1 MWHGRYDFIPDRLSL
16 LVGDLIHFQWT
27 GADTNPTNNDPQN
40 ANAPAG
46 SDRSNVIV
54 MRWRVW
60 DELGAQDN
68 ATTTGQWGRA
78 LPCRIDDD
86 VLCPFLGLSIMDL
99 QRLALNGLNSSY
111 FDLGPRQVTRSG
123 TYHYMS
129 TRNNNFSN
137 RSQKGKLIVVERN
150 SSQPAAP
157 QVAWGQQCGDSS
169 ASTSNTGGAA
179 VDAGQCSGLLVTS
192 QDVYIQQAGVSGYD
206 SDWFNLQPLQ
216 LTLSAPL
223 IVTLPYRYL
232 PLNDPLVYWKANAT
246 ALTLSRVGGEVQEG
260 SSVQFSAQAG
270 GYYVVQ
276 NAVNGGKV
284 AGIVLAGCALLALL
298 CFLYWKVRVEPS
310 GGVEA
315 WMRECCARSASHYS
329 KQYQQQQ
336 QREDP
341 SVTRQLMSS
350 TPAAS
355 AAV

>member
-1 MWHGRYDFIPDRLSL
+1 MS
-16 LVGDLIHFQWT
+16 VGDLIHFQWT

-54 MRWRVW
+54 MRWRAW
-60 DELGAQDN
+60 NELGQQTN

-78 LPCRIDDD
+78 LPCRIDDE

-123 TYHYMS
+123 TYHYLS

-137 RSQKGKLIVVERN
+137 RSHKGKLLVLDRN
-150 SSQPAAP
+150 SSQAAAP
-157 QVAWGQQCGDSS
+157 QVTWGQQCGSS
-169 ASTSNTGGAA
+169 TSSTSNDGGAV
-179 VDAGQCSGLLVTS
+179 VDAGQCSGQLVSS
-192 QDVYIQQAGVSGYD
+192 QDVYIQTAGPSGYD
-206 SDWFNLQPLQ
+206 SEWFNLQPQQ

-223 IVTLPYRYL
+223 TVSLPYRYL

-246 ALTLSRVGGEVQEG
+246 ALTLNRVGGEVQSA

-284 AGIVLAGCALLALL
+284 AGIVLAGCIVLALL
-298 CFLYWKVRVEPS
+298 SFLYWKVRVEPS

-315 WMRECCARSASHYS
+315 WMRDCCASSKRSHE
-329 KQYQQQQ
+329 YQQQAG
-336 QREDP
+336 EEELA
-341 SVTRQLMSS
+341 VTRQLMSS
-350 TPAAS
+350 SPATA